1 MPNLGRLL
9 RANIKT
15 DLKLIIIWVVVN
27 AAMIVSGLAKIVT
40 LYSGDGDIAKL
51 RQMMDTP
58 MMVALFTKM
67 PGGDHVTIALVLG
80 AIMLPLMATLTGL
93 MSVQLAIRGTRKM
106 EESGETEL
114 ILATAT
120 PKTVPVLAVVLELV
134 IVNVINGVGMYLAWL
149 SLPMTGAT
157 QAGYLVFVGLMVAF
171 GIFMGGV
178 ALIGSQVFADS
189 RSANFFGYGFL
200 AVIYFLRSMIDVK
213 RWHGITW
220 LSPFNWIE
228 SANVFG
234 QNHSWTI
241 GLMLMIGVLLSV
253 IAVGLSKR
261 RDLGAGLGQTTGRG
275 RQHAPASLR
284 GFTTL
289 FIRVEAK
296 IIVGWFVAILVF
308 AAMFGSIFGDVQEVL
323 SGSAQ
328 IETIVGVKA
337 TTVMTHTLYAHFLEM
352 IAMFMVLFA
361 TLMSLNVMQRYLQDR
376 RNGSLDLIAGQ
387 PVNRLHLFATYTL
400 TAALTG
406 VIAFVVGILVVWQ
419 VGNSSVTGSIPTEQ
433 IQRVL
438 MGYIPTL
445 LLSFS
450 IGALLLG
457 WLPRLFGVLYAYFGI
472 FFLLTYLRN
481 LLDLPKWFLRLS
493 PYGWSANNP
502 VATPNTTVM
511 LMTILIAVAGFVI
524 GYIGFKQRD
533 LV

>member
-9 RANIKT
+9 RANLKT
-15 DLKLIIIWVVVN
+15 DLKLIIVWVVIN
-27 AAMIVSGLAKIVT
+27 AAMIVSGLAKIVN

-51 RQMMDTP
+51 RQMMDAP
-58 MMVALFTKM
+58 MMVALFTKI

-106 EESGETEL
+106 EESGETDL

-120 PKTVPVLAVVLELV
+120 PKTVPVIAVALELV
-134 IVNVINGVGMYLAWL
+134 IVNIINGLGMYVVWL
-149 SLPMTGAT
+149 SMPMTGAN

-200 AVIYFLRSMIDVK
+200 AGIYFLRSMIDVK
-213 RWHGITW
+213 HWHGLTW
-220 LSPFNWIE
+220 LSPFNWLE
-228 SANVFG
+228 SASVFG
-234 QNHSWTI
+234 KNDSWAISVMVII
-241 GLMLMIGVLLSV
+241 GILLGLV
-253 IAVGLSKR
+253 AVRLSQH
-261 RDLGAGLGQTTGRG
+261 RDLGASLLQMTGRG

-289 FIRVEAK
+289 FMRVEAK
-296 IIVGWFVAILVF
+296 VIVGWFIAILVF

-323 SGSAQ
+323 SGSTQ

-337 TTVMTHTLYAHFLEM
+337 TTVMTRTLYAHFLEM
-352 IAMFMVLFA
+352 IAMFMVLFV

-376 RNGSLDLIAGQ
+376 RNGSLNLIAGQ
-387 PVNRLHLFATYTL
+387 PVGRLRLFTTYTL
-400 TAALTG
+400 TAAVAG
-406 VIAFVVGILVVWQ
+406 VIAFAVGILVAWH
-419 VGNSSVTGSIPTEQ
+419 VGNSSVTGSIPAEQ

-438 MGYIPTL
+438 IGYLPTL
-445 LLSFS
+445 LASFGV
-450 IGALLLG
+450 GALLLG
-457 WLPRLFGVLYAYFGI
+457 WVPRLFGVLYAYFGI

-493 PYGWSANNP
+493 PYGWSANIP
-502 VATPNTTVM
+502 VSTPNTAVM
-511 LMTILIAVAGFVI
+511 VTMSLIAVACFVL
-524 GYIGFKQRD
+524 GYIGFKHRD